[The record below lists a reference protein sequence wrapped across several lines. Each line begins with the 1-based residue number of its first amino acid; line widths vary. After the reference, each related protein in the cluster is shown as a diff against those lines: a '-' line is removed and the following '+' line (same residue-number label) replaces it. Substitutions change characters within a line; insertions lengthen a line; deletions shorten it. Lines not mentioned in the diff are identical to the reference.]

1 MSDALFGI
9 IREFEGALEGQMRR
23 QREENI
29 QRKREFEKRF
39 LEKELELAERENSWK
54 KDLQRREKSVAEKER
69 YLREEKEAIER
80 EARLL
85 KGEVDPVKDKGVVEI
100 AFGNEQYRCLRQPT
114 RR

>member
-39 LEKELELAERENSWK
+39 LEKELELAERENAWK
-54 KDLQRREKSVAEKER
+54 KELQRREVCHAHSQWACSNLHIMVSLVSEGTKGSRGAR
-69 YLREEKEAIER
+69 RSTCAIK
-80 EARLL
+80 A
-85 KGEVDPVKDKGVVEI
+85 GV
-100 AFGNEQYRCLRQPT
+100 
-114 RR
+114 

>member
-1 MSDALFGI
+1 MGISCFETSCPKIQKAL
-9 IREFEGALEGQMRR
+9 
-23 QREENI
+23 N
-29 QRKREFEKRF
+29 
-39 LEKELELAERENSWK
+39 
-54 KDLQRREKSVAEKER
+54 LQKSVAEKER

>member
-1 MSDALFGI
+1 M
-9 IREFEGALEGQMRR
+9 ENLETVGSG
-23 QREENI
+23 EESMLCGGVRTCNGV
-29 QRKREFEKRF
+29 
-39 LEKELELAERENSWK
+39 
-54 KDLQRREKSVAEKER
+54 LQKTVAEKER

>member
-1 MSDALFGI
+1 MLNSDELFL
-9 IREFEGALEGQMRR
+9 RHSQ
-23 QREENI
+23 
-29 QRKREFEKRF
+29 KT
-39 LEKELELAERENSWK
+39 
-54 KDLQRREKSVAEKER
+54 VAEKER

>member
-39 LEKELELAERENSWK
+39 LEKELELAERENAWK
-54 KDLQRREKSVAEKER
+54 KELQRREVLPRTFSMG
-69 YLREEKEAIER
+69 
-80 EARLL
+80 LL
-85 KGEVDPVKDKGVVEI
+85 
-100 AFGNEQYRCLRQPT
+100 QPACMVSLV
-114 RR
+114 